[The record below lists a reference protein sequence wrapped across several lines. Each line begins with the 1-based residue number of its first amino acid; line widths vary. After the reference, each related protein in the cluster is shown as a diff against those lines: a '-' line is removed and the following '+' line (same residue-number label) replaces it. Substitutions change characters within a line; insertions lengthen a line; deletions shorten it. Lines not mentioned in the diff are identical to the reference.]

1 MHIRVDLEYRVDEVI
16 SLWLEVRCVAFV
28 WLGNSSH
35 NCLLGPD
42 LILFC
47 NEEMVFFLLLSSEY
61 LVIQIDIM
69 KLADI
74 LEFID

>member
-1 MHIRVDLEYRVDEVI
+1 MGVK
-16 SLWLEVRCVAFV
+16 CAAFV

-35 NCLLGPD
+35 DCPLGPD

-47 NEEMVFFLLLSSEY
+47 NEEMVSFLLLSSEY

-74 LEFID
+74 LEFIG